1 MGAESLAAGRRQS
14 GESVSPPSC
23 SFLAC
28 DLGRS
33 EDLPLLRVRGWG
45 GGGTLRMGDSGL
57 PAFGLRG
64 VSCPTALRVG

>member
-1 MGAESLAAGRRQS
+1 MGAESLAAGRRQI

-45 GGGTLRMGDSGL
+45 GAGHSGWETLDSL
-57 PAFGLRG
+57 PLA
-64 VSCPTALRVG
+64 